1 MFIVNRTRANTVLVK
16 VQYCKKCV
24 QPLPSLE
31 KSATTINEKL
41 LEALSQAECV
51 AHSNLHCGE
60 TPSRRTVPLQIDNAE
75 GRKYYQENFVHF
87 AEKLLNTVLDKEEHG
102 YLFLFS

>member
-1 MFIVNRTRANTVLVK
+1 
-16 VQYCKKCV
+16 V
-24 QPLPSLE
+24 QPLPYLE

-41 LEALSQAECV
+41 LEALTQTECV
-51 AHSNLHCGE
+51 GLSNLHCGE
-60 TPSRRTVPLQIDNAE
+60 TPSRRTVPLKIDKAE

-87 AEKLLNTVLDKEEHG
+87 AGKLLNTVLDKEEHG